1 MINVDDVL
9 KESIIE
15 HNSNCP
21 YISDNPNKKLIISE
35 SRFLKTNALLNLR
48 KHQPNIHKIFW
59 YANGQYEVK

>member
-15 HNSNCP
+15 HNSNWP
-21 YISDNPNKKLIISE
+21 YKLANKKLIISE

-59 YANGQYEVK
+59 YASGQYEVK